1 MTFPSGERPLSRLE
15 VFWEMWSGWS
25 ESTTWPGADDMKPL
39 FKHVAASSSSESTL
53 HLARPCTSCEGE
65 AHQVSKRGVEVG
77 PGLGHIK
84 SSAATTIHCL
94 TYWIIRVKSEW
105 QSVRRTWSCCIGAML
120 DTVTL
125 VTFSLPSRL
134 RLAYCTASGKPPCNT
149 TLIMTITSCGI

>member
-39 FKHVAASSSSESTL
+39 FKHVAASSSSESTV

-94 TYWIIRVKSEW
+94 TYWTLRVKIRVAEHPPDLELLY
-105 QSVRRTWSCCIGAML
+105 WSDAGYC
-120 DTVTL
+120 DTCDIL
-125 VTFSLPSRL
+125 SSFP
-134 RLAYCTASGKPPCNT
+134 T
-149 TLIMTITSCGI
+149 TTCLLHSIR